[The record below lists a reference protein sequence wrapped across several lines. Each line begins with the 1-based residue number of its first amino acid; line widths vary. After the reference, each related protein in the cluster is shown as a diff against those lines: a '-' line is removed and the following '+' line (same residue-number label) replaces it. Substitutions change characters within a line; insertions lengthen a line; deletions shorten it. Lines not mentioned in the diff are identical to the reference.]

1 MNNIINADLINKCI
15 NTQIKEHKEYIK
27 LANNNVSSI
36 TDQRYADAMVDKY
49 TTEIEQ
55 LEQLSKYIEEHFY
68 PRDKVAIV
76 EFRHN

>member
-55 LEQLSKYIEEHFY
+55 LEQLSKYIEETFY
-68 PRDKVAIV
+68 PRDKIKIV